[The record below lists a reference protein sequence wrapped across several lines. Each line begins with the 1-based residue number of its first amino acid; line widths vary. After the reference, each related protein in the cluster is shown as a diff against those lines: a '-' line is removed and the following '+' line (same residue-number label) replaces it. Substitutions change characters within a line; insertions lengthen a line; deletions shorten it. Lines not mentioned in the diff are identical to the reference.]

1 MSWLDRLLGKEKKSA
16 EVAKNRLMVAIATDR
31 GTKIENL
38 DRMKAE
44 IIAVL
49 EKYIKIDDIDIKKEN
64 RDDVDIL
71 EIEVLMQ
78 K

>member
-1 MSWLDRLLGKEKKSA
+1 MSWLDKLLGKEKKSA

-49 EKYIKIDDIDIKKEN
+49 EKYVKIDDIDIKKEN